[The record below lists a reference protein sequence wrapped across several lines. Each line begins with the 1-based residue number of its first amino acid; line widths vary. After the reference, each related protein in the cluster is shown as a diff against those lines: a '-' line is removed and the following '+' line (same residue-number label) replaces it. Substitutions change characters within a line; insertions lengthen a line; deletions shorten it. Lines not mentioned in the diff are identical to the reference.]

1 MRVQVPTKSDTN
13 SNNIVIQNTPELL
26 APSDDKDKTTI
37 SKPNFKAVSTS
48 DDKPPSQANV
58 TKDWGSSGSS
68 VEEAL
73 VAKLQWASSELATA
87 QSVEDSTQLC
97 LLIKACAEALKS
109 VRELDRKPHASVL
122 KIQSDTNS

>member
-1 MRVQVPTKSDTN
+1 MQVPTKSDTN
-13 SNNIVIQNTPELL
+13 TVIQNTPELL
-26 APSDDKDKTTI
+26 APSDDKDKTTV
-37 SKPNFKAVSTS
+37 SKPNFKDISTS
-48 DDKPPSQANV
+48 DDMPPLQANV
-58 TKDWGSSGSS
+58 TKDLGSSGSS
-68 VEEAL
+68 VEEVL

-109 VRELDRKPHASVL
+109 VRELDRKPHISVL